1 MLRLRTGL
9 PPFRGDP
16 PGSSSLWLDD
26 LIKPTYWTIQILPG
40 SGGRARSYRVEKR
53 RAKAVGVVAAVLL
66 MMASAFVATV
76 LGRQDA
82 AEQLARYRAENRQL
96 ISSLQAMERRSGQFS
111 RALDDLSVQEQR
123 FRIVAG
129 LPLLDPDVYS
139 VGVGGPG
146 GVDPTN
152 DEFFEIAPD
161 LAREAGDV
169 AVDIEQLLRRA
180 DLLRSSLTEAAD
192 SVGVRRE
199 RYQRIPSIWPVVE
212 EDSWLSSGFSH
223 NRLHPMLGLRRPH
236 NGVDLSADFGSSVMA
251 TGAGQVTFAGSKST
265 YGRIVEIDHGDGYES
280 RYAHLGRIAVRV
292 GARVQRGD
300 IIGEVGISGMAT
312 GPNLHYEVWVD
323 GRAVNPVGYFL
334 DGYRR

>member
-1 MLRLRTGL
+1 
-9 PPFRGDP
+9 
-16 PGSSSLWLDD
+16 
-26 LIKPTYWTIQILPG
+26 
-40 SGGRARSYRVEKR
+40 
-53 RAKAVGVVAAVLL
+53 

-96 ISSLQAMERRSGQFS
+96 IGSLQAMERRSGQLS
-111 RALDDLSVQEQR
+111 QALDDLSVREQR
-123 FRIVAG
+123 FRLVAG
-129 LPLLDPDVYS
+129 LPLLDSDVYS

-146 GVDPTN
+146 GVPPTN

-192 SVGVRRE
+192 SVGAQRE
-199 RYQRIPSIWPVVE
+199 RYQRVPSIWPVVS
-212 EDSWLSSGFSH
+212 EDSWISSGFSY
-223 NRLHPMLGLRRPH
+223 NRLHPLLGLRRPH
-236 NGVDLSADFGSSVMA
+236 TGVDISADFGTPVIA
-251 TGAGQVTFAGSKST
+251 AGAGQVTFAGSKSG
-265 YGRIVEIDHGDGYES
+265 YGRLVEIDHGDGYES

-292 GARVQRGD
+292 GTWVQRGD
-300 IIGEVGISGMAT
+300 MLGEVGVSGTAT
-312 GPNLHYEVWVD
+312 GPNLHYEVLVH